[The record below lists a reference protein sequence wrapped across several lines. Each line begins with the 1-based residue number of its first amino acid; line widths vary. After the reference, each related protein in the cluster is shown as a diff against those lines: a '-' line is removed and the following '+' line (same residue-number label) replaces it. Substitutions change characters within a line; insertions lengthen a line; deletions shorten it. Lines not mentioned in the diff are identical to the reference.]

1 MEQYNNDLR
10 ASNVK
15 DFLAKSAM
23 FSEVLRPHQQ
33 NVFEDLIKFLED
45 DGSKGYIEMP
55 TGTGKTVLYISIL
68 NALQAGT
75 SRHRALIVTPTIDLV
90 NQTVGEDF
98 NKGFEKFAPGKQVG
112 TYFSLTPK
120 ESKTMDQDT
129 VVTTYASLNNL
140 AKNNPLFLEDF
151 SVVILD
157 EAHHAL
163 GENTSKIIKQ
173 VSEETLVLGFTA
185 TPDYTEMK
193 KLDSVLEKSIHS
205 INLEEALRE
214 GLVAT
219 LVPVAI
225 KTNNKISNIELN
237 EFGEYMQDSM
247 SGLMYDTTRNKII
260 IKLIQELKNHGIQA
274 VVSCI
279 PGQDFFH
286 PKFLSE
292 LARKNN
298 IKAQSITSDTPKLE
312 RAEMQKR
319 FENGEIDA
327 LFYINV
333 LSEGWDSQAARA
345 LINARPTR
353 SKLLATQRIGRIL
366 RNKPENNYGLVIE
379 LLDKYNQLDAPP
391 VLASDVLGYRLNSF
405 QSYGKEDETT
415 NLASLGPLEQDIA
428 SIFNIESEMD
438 IESTNYDTQLEKLPP
453 TFYGEVEIFES
464 SLSSFRKFA
473 TAETLDYKHH
483 IKMNQQIF
491 EYIKSAGILD
501 IEYVKMARTG
511 KKVVKVYDIK
521 LIKMW
526 VNRLPEAVR
535 QGHYLEKSSEPNVK
549 YISQN
554 DLYRACSHNANPTDN
569 ELELVNK
576 LLTKY
581 ISNNPLQF
589 TVCKDT
595 TRTSMLGTDFKYHEP
610 ILYIPTYIAK
620 QIISSVK

>member
-1 MEQYNNDLR
+1 
-10 ASNVK
+10 
-15 DFLAKSAM
+15 
-23 FSEVLRPHQQ
+23 
-33 NVFEDLIKFLED
+33 
-45 DGSKGYIEMP
+45 
-55 TGTGKTVLYISIL
+55 
-68 NALQAGT
+68 
-75 SRHRALIVTPTIDLV
+75 
-90 NQTVGEDF
+90 
-98 NKGFEKFAPGKQVG
+98 
-112 TYFSLTPK
+112 
-120 ESKTMDQDT
+120 MDQDT

-237 EFGEYMQDSM
+237 EFGEYVQDSM
-247 SGLMYDTTRNKII
+247 SDLMYDTTRNKII

-279 PGQDFFH
+279 PGQEFFH
-286 PKFLSE
+286 PKFLAE

-391 VLASDVLGYRLNSF
+391 VLASDVLGYRLN
-405 QSYGKEDETT
+405 
-415 NLASLGPLEQDIA
+415 
-428 SIFNIESEMD
+428 
-438 IESTNYDTQLEKLPP
+438 
-453 TFYGEVEIFES
+453 
-464 SLSSFRKFA
+464 
-473 TAETLDYKHH
+473 
-483 IKMNQQIF
+483 
-491 EYIKSAGILD
+491 
-501 IEYVKMARTG
+501 
-511 KKVVKVYDIK
+511 
-521 LIKMW
+521 
-526 VNRLPEAVR
+526 
-535 QGHYLEKSSEPNVK
+535 
-549 YISQN
+549 
-554 DLYRACSHNANPTDN
+554 
-569 ELELVNK
+569 
-576 LLTKY
+576 
-581 ISNNPLQF
+581 
-589 TVCKDT
+589 
-595 TRTSMLGTDFKYHEP
+595 
-610 ILYIPTYIAK
+610 
-620 QIISSVK
+620 